1 MKTRVTV
8 IRSTDAERKRWEKA
22 AKKEGISVS
31 EFLRRAGD
39 ERAQRNR
46 EAPCN
51 TESK

>member
-1 MKTRVTV
+1 MKTKHIQ
-8 IRSTDAERKRWEKA
+8 IRLSPEERKRLIRA
-22 AKKEGISVS
+22 AGKEGISVS

-46 EAPCN
+46 EAICN

>member
-22 AKKEGISVS
+22 AKKEKVGVS

-39 ERAQRNR
+39 ERANNSER
-46 EAPCN
+46 
-51 TESK
+51 K

>member
-22 AKKEGISVS
+22 AKKEKVGVS

-39 ERAQRNR
+39 ERAQLIQR
-46 EAPCN
+46 ENGPAP
-51 TESK
+51 TG